1 MPLSR
6 MSKEDK
12 IDLDKQDDAMN
23 QETSVWIEFE

>member
-12 IDLDKQDDAMN
+12 IDLDKQDDA
-23 QETSVWIEFE
+23 IESRNKRVD